1 MRLLR
6 VRKVVDITPVWW
18 RRHAIRPPPQQ
29 LLDDGMFAGAAG
41 PESIDVVAFASHANS
56 ELNRFDRA
64 ILADRSQRILELADQ
79 LKR

>member
-1 MRLLR
+1 
-6 VRKVVDITPVWW
+6 
-18 RRHAIRPPPQQ
+18 
-29 LLDDGMFAGAAG
+29 MFAGAAG